1 MSSVRSITF
10 VLLKTS
16 YLMAATMVVMSMS
29 DLQFLSIACELL
41 SYVSDATMNDLFQI
55 PTAYTVSLPR
65 TFSI

>member
-1 MSSVRSITF
+1 
-10 VLLKTS
+10 
-16 YLMAATMVVMSMS
+16 MAATMVAMSMS